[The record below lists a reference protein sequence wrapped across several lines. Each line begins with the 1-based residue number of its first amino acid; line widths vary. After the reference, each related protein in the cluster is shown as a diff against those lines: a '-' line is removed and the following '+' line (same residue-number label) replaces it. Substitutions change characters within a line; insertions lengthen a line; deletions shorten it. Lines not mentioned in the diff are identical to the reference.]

1 MIIIRLWLRELEG
14 RKERWN
20 QREDRGGKLCLCFR
34 PCNFRISETE
44 SMVFLTKTRL
54 GCLSF
59 GLALVLLYRLCFA
72 YVCLLP
78 SSSSFFLFFFFVLFS
93 FLFYLQSTNLALC
106 KRFRQLNP
114 IYFMIE
120 VKWVHLQY
128 VTSSMSVHQMIQGS
142 FLFAVEAGGFH
153 ILK

>member
-59 GLALVLLYRLCFA
+59 GLALVLLYRLRFA
-72 YVCLLP
+72 LLTFVYFLLLLLLL
-78 SSSSFFLFFFFVLFS
+78 SCFLFCFVFILVLSAIHQFS
-93 FLFYLQSTNLALC
+93 PCVN
-106 KRFRQLNP
+106 
-114 IYFMIE
+114 
-120 VKWVHLQY
+120 V
-128 VTSSMSVHQMIQGS
+128 SVNWT
-142 FLFAVEAGGFH
+142 LY
-153 ILK
+153 ILWLKSNESISNM